1 MGIPKDPVKRVEWI
15 KNIGKGHKG
24 IPPWNKGLKLGHL
37 SEELKRKIADANMG
51 QKRSE
56 EARQKMSEVAI
67 GRKYPKDRYPNHGM
81 RGKKMSE
88 ETKKKMSLA
97 HSGINHPMYGKHH
110 SEESK
115 RKMSESSKGQIAW
128 NKGLKGVMP
137 EPWNKGKKFSKFVH
151 PLYGKKHKPE
161 SIEKMSKSHKGRV
174 SNNKGKTYEEIVG
187 IEKAKLIKERIK
199 KARTKQITPI
209 KNTKIEIKVQMFLK
223 ELGYEFF
230 THQYMKGIEHGY
242 QCDILIPS
250 LNLVIECDGDYWHK
264 YPIGTDLDHIRT
276 KELLE
281 KGFKVLRLWECE
293 IKKMDINK
301 FKEDIDTIKSGE

>member
-1 MGIPKDPVKRVEWI
+1 MLNDFVDKETLKM
-15 KNIGKGHKG
+15 KNMSRSS
-24 IPPWNKGLKLGHL
+24 WNKGLKLSPL
-37 SEELKRKIADANMG
+37 SEECKRKIADANRG

-56 EARQKMSEVAI
+56 ESIRKMREAAI
-67 GRKYPKDRYPNHGM
+67 GRKYPEDKYPNHGM
-81 RGKKMSE
+81 RKKRMSE
-88 ETKKKMSLA
+88 ETRNRMSL
-97 HSGINHPMYGKHH
+97 SRKGVNHPMYGKHH
-110 SEESK
+110 SEESR

-137 EPWNKGKKFSKFVH
+137 EPWNKGRKLPQSTGINH

-161 SIEKMSKSHKGRV
+161 SIEKMRKSHKGKR
-174 SNNKGKTYEEIVG
+174 NIFKGKTYEEILG
-187 IEKAKLIKERIK
+187 IEKATSIKNEIK
-199 KARTKQITPI
+199 KARAKQITPI
-209 KNTKIEIKVQMFLK
+209 KNTKIEVKIQMFLK

-230 THQYMKGIEHGY
+230 THQYIKGINHGY
-242 QCDILIPS
+242 QCDILIPA

-293 IKKMDINK
+293 INIMDIDK
-301 FKEDIDTIKSGE
+301 FKEDLDIIQNGG